1 MVLLL
6 CGLNVAAEEP
16 TAEAEECLVGAEL
29 GPRDR
34 EAALPLAM
42 ATVVAV
48 VLVLIA
54 GKAGLVVS
62 LLADT
67 PRELPS

>member
-16 TAEAEECLVGAEL
+16 TAEAEECLVSAEL
-29 GPRDR
+29 GLRDR
-34 EAALPLAM
+34 EAALPLAVPT
-42 ATVVAV
+42 AVAV
-48 VLVLIA
+48 AFGLVA
-54 GKAGLVVS
+54 GKADLIMS